1 MWQVEG
7 ISGAEDLWDPARRP
21 WIGASGEVVLPE
33 GLIAGVKDWG
43 LISACLCF
51 SQKGLS
57 GHSMFNKGCF
67 SGLTLD
73 KITG

>member
-7 ISGAEDLWDPARRP
+7 ISGAEDLWGPARRP
-21 WIGASGEVVLPE
+21 WVGASGEVALHE

-51 SQKGLS
+51 QEGFDSPRRDCLGIVCSTKAVFQ
-57 GHSMFNKGCF
+57 
-67 SGLTLD
+67 D
-73 KITG
+73 